1 MLNKQSQEV
10 QSTQKCFQNMFEIC
24 IRVKSNEEEKFKRP
38 PKNVLLVDDP
48 DSIENVPEKRKTI
61 KTINSYTF
69 LY

>member
-1 MLNKQSQEV
+1 
-10 QSTQKCFQNMFEIC
+10 MFEIC

-69 LY
+69 LYWRGS